1 MRAVS
6 MTEQA
11 LLSRLREGMKIR
23 FVPRSIS
30 GVKPDK
36 VYDPDGEECDLF
48 GGRHRLTDETSM
60 TVADLRRRKIVK
72 FVRRGAISFVELTG
86 RE

>member
-11 LLSRLREGMKIR
+11 ILSRLREGMKIR
-23 FVPRSIS
+23 YVPRSIS
-30 GVKPDK
+30 GLKADK
-36 VYDPDGEECDLF
+36 SYDTDAEECDLF
-48 GGRHRLTDETSM
+48 GGRYRLTSGTSM
-60 TVADLRRRKIVK
+60 IVADLHRRKIVK
-72 FVRRGAISFVELTG
+72 FVRRGEISFVELTG